1 MDSLPSLAPPSYQD
15 VVLSD
20 LSKADTVNVSE
31 PAAASESAPGP
42 RVDYGEDPL
51 VTACRNND
59 QDFLTNSQ
67 QLARRVDYLFSNKN
81 KGSKLEESI
90 SLMHVACIENK
101 PQVVKLLLERDA
113 DPNIKLP
120 KSGLTPIE
128 LVCTNKKV
136 HPELVQLLASY
147 LFPHRLEVNASHS
160 VTAADYPNDFTLLQL
175 ACRSQNVQAIK
186 TLLSNHADPN
196 QVAQGWNTPPL
207 HLVCAA
213 KTVDSETVSSLLEAK
228 ADVDVRYKGLT
239 PLHILCKRKTCDV
252 EALRALLAGKADINA
267 VTQEAVTPLM
277 LAIQNNAQLA
287 DLLLTYDGIN
297 INKADHCGRQAI
309 HYAAQFGHE
318 ALINVLMDKGAD
330 VNAKTNQGVTPLHLA
345 ILEKNEPAIY
355 ALLEHGADTSIKA
368 PVTAYSRARARC
380 ITLCACFT
388 VIFPL
393 WLFFP
398 AASGHC
404 DDFWFTE
411 RPIYERHVRRY
422 GQTYCPDYCGLSPM
436 EMADESLQEQLASR
450 IVTSQ
455 PEGSSKTS

>member
-1 MDSLPSLAPPSYQD
+1 MDSLASSAPPSYQD

-20 LSKADTVNVSE
+20 SSKKDTVNVSE
-31 PAAASESAPGP
+31 PAAESESAPAP

-51 VTACRNND
+51 VTACRNNNL
-59 QDFLTNSQ
+59 DFLTNSR

-81 KGSKLEESI
+81 KDSKLEESI
-90 SLMHVACIENK
+90 SLLHVACIENK

-128 LVCTNKKV
+128 LACTNNQV
-136 HPELVQLLASY
+136 HPELVQILARYLL
-147 LFPHRLEVNASHS
+147 PHWLDVNASHS

-186 TLLSNHADPN
+186 TLLSYHADPN

-213 KTVDSETVSSLLEAK
+213 KTVDSETVSSLLAAK
-228 ADVDVRYKGLT
+228 ADVDVRYKGST
-239 PLHILCKRKTCDV
+239 PLHTLCKRKNGDV
-252 EALRALLAGKADINA
+252 QALHALLAGKADINA

-277 LAIQNNAQLA
+277 LAIQNNAPLA
-287 DLLLTYDGIN
+287 DLLLGYDGIN

-318 ALINVLMDKGAD
+318 ALINALMDKGAD
-330 VNAKTNQGVTPLHLA
+330 VNAKTDKGVTPLHLA
-345 ILEKNEPAIY
+345 ILEKNEPGIY

-368 PVTAYSRARARC
+368 PVTAYSRAEARS
-380 ITLCACFT
+380 INACACFT

-393 WLFFP
+393 WLLFP
-398 AASGHC
+398 AFSGGC
-404 DDFWFTE
+404 DEFFRD
-411 RPIYERHVRRY
+411 RPIHERHVRRY

-436 EMADESLQEQLASR
+436 EMADEGLQEQLASR

-455 PEGSSKTS
+455 PGGSSKTS

>member
-1 MDSLPSLAPPSYQD
+1 MDSLASSAPPSYQD
-15 VVLSD
+15 AVLSD
-20 LSKADTVNVSE
+20 LSKKDTVHLPE
-31 PAAASESAPGP
+31 PAAESESAPDP

-59 QDFLTNSQ
+59 LDFLTNSQ

-81 KGSKLEESI
+81 KDSKLEESI

-128 LVCTNKKV
+128 LACTNNQV
-136 HPELVQLLASY
+136 HPELVQILARYLL
-147 LFPHRLEVNASHS
+147 PHWLDVNASHS

-186 TLLSNHADPN
+186 TLLSYHADPN

-213 KTVDSETVSSLLEAK
+213 KTVDSETVSSLLAAK
-228 ADVDVRYKGLT
+228 ADVDVRYKGST
-239 PLHILCKRKTCDV
+239 PLHTLCKRKNGDV
-252 EALRALLAGKADINA
+252 QALHALLAGKADINA

-277 LAIQNNAQLA
+277 LAIQNNAPLA
-287 DLLLTYDGIN
+287 DLLLGYDGIN

-368 PVTAYSRARARC
+368 PVTAYPRAEARC
-380 ITLCACFT
+380 ITACACFT
-388 VIFPL
+388 VICPL
-393 WLFFP
+393 WLCFP
-398 AASGHC
+398 AFSGDC
-404 DDFWFTE
+404 VEFFRD
-411 RPIYERHVRRY
+411 RPIHERCVRRY

-436 EMADESLQEQLASR
+436 EMADEGLQEQLASR

-455 PEGSSKTS
+455 PGGLSKTS